1 MASARGQSP
10 SYESPKMHNAKS
22 VVEPFEVTPVQTT
35 QVLAPRMPAI
45 AALAAAR
52 RAPYRRKKLKRRTR
66 DSLASQLYNLEL
78 DVMDLKQE
86 IRRLGRSSTH
96 AV

>member
-1 MASARGQSP
+1 MSSIADT
-10 SYESPKMHNAKS
+10 
-22 VVEPFEVTPVQTT
+22 FDVTPVQTR
-35 QVLAPRMPAI
+35 QLLAPRVPAI